1 MAVEESHTICKGPE
15 KEIKN
20 EEIEVLFEYKGFRKA
35 CKATLSTLC
44 LCIQQQ
50 LRSVGE
56 PEATVSIAGS
66 EGDEQACTFLLQ
78 RWSHKWKAFV
88 NVGSVL
94 EILDDDK
101 VTVTHKPVSSPSKA
115 SGPVVL
121 AFFVLGLCATEKS
134 RSSNCVLNGA
144 SSAKSPYERSSGILE
159 RVKKPTEVEA
169 RALAK
174 CFPSGKSK
182 KEGFDPNAECVV
194 ADAQAKKK
202 AAFKGKQRSVSVNV
216 VMLKHYQEII
226 PRGNTRKELFSQ
238 ERIKR
243 VSVTRDMSN
252 LQIRNAIIRA
262 FKVSSFSFLESDKK
276 GHLTRFDNDSL
287 DGEGAVK
294 RRGCLYLC
302 EIDDSEAVPEH
313 PTKKFKPSVDS
324 GAHCSKDLAS
334 SDWNETV
341 QQSSDN
347 TGKASPREVIDLG
360 SGSESDNE
368 SELGRAQAYI
378 EEARQIR
385 KEQDEAYQQSLEAD
399 KAKAKA
405 EREQLQDIRKDLSR
419 QWSNKLTQP
428 EGMKF
433 TLRFS
438 DSSKTECRLLP
449 LTSSKVLY
457 EIATAYGNVTKGFS
471 IHTII
476 PRELVP
482 VTCQVKDIS
491 SSVLIVEEGENA
503 PDLLTFVRETLG
515 QAETQEE
522 QVMEEVKD
530 GSQLIQ
536 RDHVYEDV
544 IKTYEDNLEEIL
556 KDYPFRVRFINE
568 KAVDMGGVCRDLFSA
583 FWEDSYVKIFDGE
596 KLLVPAVRPNP
607 DMAVLCL
614 HGTILSHGFMV
625 CGFLPIRIAFPVL
638 AAIFFGPEVEVPDSI
653 ILDSFIDYLAAYESS
668 FISQALTKVQ
678 NNNQLP
684 STLQGQIIS
693 TLSRMGCVQVPT
705 KANLKEVVVSTARHL
720 FLGKPLGVL
729 YTIHSGVPKLF
740 LRFFQTM
747 TVSEFFGLYKALNA
761 TSERVLDLIEEPSAM
776 NSAEKRIFSYL
787 ITFVSNSRQDD
798 LRLFLRFVTGRSVL
812 LGESIRVS
820 FNNTEGLARSPTAKT
835 CSCAIELPLSYS
847 TYPEFEQELSKVL
860 SSEAGNRPAVLGA
873 MHSIEEMGP
882 ALDLYSNFFKCEL
895 FSSKGN
901 TSFPPAVKYSLL
913 PNLDILGA
921 PIGDY

>member
-1 MAVEESHTICKGPE
+1 MEGQPSLCNFLLLPVFYYMEQHDLLDPINENHLFALHYVYLPRINRSLKQFKEAWNCHGLRTERGKTPNQLFTAGLLRLRYSGLDAVDLFEDVSDEYGQSEEGGSN
-15 KEIKN
+15 N
-20 EEIEVLFEYKGFRKA
+20 EEAVDDDQGVPVPQ
-35 CKATLSTLC
+35 LSVSITPVQLSR
-44 LCIQQQ
+44 IQ
-50 LRSVGE
+50 E
-56 PEATVSIAGS
+56 TVSPLS
-66 EGDEQACTFLLQ
+66 
-78 RWSHKWKAFV
+78 
-88 NVGSVL
+88 
-94 EILDDDK
+94 DDSD
-101 VTVTHKPVSSPSKA
+101 
-115 SGPVVL
+115 
-121 AFFVLGLCATEKS
+121 
-134 RSSNCVLNGA
+134 
-144 SSAKSPYERSSGILE
+144 YGI
-159 RVKKPTEVEA
+159 
-169 RALAK
+169 
-174 CFPSGKSK
+174 
-182 KEGFDPNAECVV
+182 
-194 ADAQAKKK
+194 
-202 AAFKGKQRSVSVNV
+202 
-216 VMLKHYQEII
+216 
-226 PRGNTRKELFSQ
+226 
-238 ERIKR
+238 
-243 VSVTRDMSN
+243 
-252 LQIRNAIIRA
+252 
-262 FKVSSFSFLESDKK
+262 
-276 GHLTRFDNDSL
+276 SL
-287 DGEGAVK
+287 
-294 RRGCLYLC
+294 GCLYLC

-522 QVMEEVKD
+522 QVVEEVKD

-536 RDHVYEDV
+536 RVNEMRHKFMSDNTHQGVGRAFHRDHVYEDV

-607 DMAVLCL
+607 DMAVLRL

-705 KANLKEVVVSTARHL
+705 KANLKE
-720 FLGKPLGVL
+720 
-729 YTIHSGVPKLF
+729 
-740 LRFFQTM
+740 TM

-787 ITFVSNSRQDD
+787 ITFAYYLDD
-798 LRLFLRFVTGRSVL
+798 GAL
-812 LGESIRVS
+812 
-820 FNNTEGLARSPTAKT
+820 
-835 CSCAIELPLSYS
+835 
-847 TYPEFEQELSKVL
+847 
-860 SSEAGNRPAVLGA
+860 AGNRPAVLGA

-882 ALDLYSNFFKCEL
+882 ALDLYSNFSKCEL

>member
-1 MAVEESHTICKGPE
+1 MEGQPSLCNFLLLPVFYYMEQHDLLDPINENHLFALHYVYLPRINRSLKQFKEAWNCHGLRTERGKTPNQLFTAGLLRLRYSGLDAVDLFEDVSDEYGQSEEGGSN
-15 KEIKN
+15 N
-20 EEIEVLFEYKGFRKA
+20 EEAVDDDQGVPVPQ
-35 CKATLSTLC
+35 LSVSITPVQLSR
-44 LCIQQQ
+44 IQ
-50 LRSVGE
+50 E
-56 PEATVSIAGS
+56 TVSPLS
-66 EGDEQACTFLLQ
+66 
-78 RWSHKWKAFV
+78 
-88 NVGSVL
+88 
-94 EILDDDK
+94 DDSD
-101 VTVTHKPVSSPSKA
+101 
-115 SGPVVL
+115 
-121 AFFVLGLCATEKS
+121 
-134 RSSNCVLNGA
+134 
-144 SSAKSPYERSSGILE
+144 YGI
-159 RVKKPTEVEA
+159 
-169 RALAK
+169 
-174 CFPSGKSK
+174 
-182 KEGFDPNAECVV
+182 
-194 ADAQAKKK
+194 
-202 AAFKGKQRSVSVNV
+202 
-216 VMLKHYQEII
+216 
-226 PRGNTRKELFSQ
+226 
-238 ERIKR
+238 
-243 VSVTRDMSN
+243 
-252 LQIRNAIIRA
+252 
-262 FKVSSFSFLESDKK
+262 
-276 GHLTRFDNDSL
+276 SL
-287 DGEGAVK
+287 
-294 RRGCLYLC
+294 GCLYLC

-515 QAETQEE
+515 QAEEE
-522 QVMEEVKD
+522 QVVEEVKD

-536 RDHVYEDV
+536 RVNEMRHKFMSDNTHQGVGRAFHRDHVYEDV

-607 DMAVLCL
+607 DMAVLRL

-705 KANLKEVVVSTARHL
+705 KANLKE
-720 FLGKPLGVL
+720 
-729 YTIHSGVPKLF
+729 
-740 LRFFQTM
+740 TM

-787 ITFVSNSRQDD
+787 ITFAYYLDD
-798 LRLFLRFVTGRSVL
+798 GAL
-812 LGESIRVS
+812 
-820 FNNTEGLARSPTAKT
+820 
-835 CSCAIELPLSYS
+835 
-847 TYPEFEQELSKVL
+847 
-860 SSEAGNRPAVLGA
+860 AGNCPAVLGA

-882 ALDLYSNFFKCEL
+882 ALDLYSNFSKCEL

>member
-1 MAVEESHTICKGPE
+1 MAVEESHSIFKGPE

-134 RSSNCVLNGA
+134 RSCNCVLNGA

-515 QAETQEE
+515 QAEEE
-522 QVMEEVKD
+522 QVVEEVKD

-536 RDHVYEDV
+536 RVNEMRHKFMSDNTHQGVGRAFHRDHVYEDV

-607 DMAVLCL
+607 DMAVLRL

-705 KANLKEVVVSTARHL
+705 KANLKEAYYL
-720 FLGKPLGVL
+720 DDG
-729 YTIHSGVPKLF
+729 
-740 LRFFQTM
+740 
-747 TVSEFFGLYKALNA
+747 AL
-761 TSERVLDLIEEPSAM
+761 
-776 NSAEKRIFSYL
+776 
-787 ITFVSNSRQDD
+787 
-798 LRLFLRFVTGRSVL
+798 
-812 LGESIRVS
+812 
-820 FNNTEGLARSPTAKT
+820 
-835 CSCAIELPLSYS
+835 
-847 TYPEFEQELSKVL
+847 
-860 SSEAGNRPAVLGA
+860 AGNRPAVLGA

-882 ALDLYSNFFKCEL
+882 ALDLYSNFSKCEL
-895 FSSKGN
+895 FISKGN